1 MKQLEDGDLEN
12 VAGGKNKMVQTIG
25 LLGTMIV
32 GEKLDELP
40 MPKQLDPNPITT
52 IMDPIKPPALPGGA
66 EIVTR

>member
-1 MKQLEDGDLEN
+1 MQQLEDGDLES
-12 VAGGKNKMVQTIG
+12 VAGGKKLVRTIG
-25 LLGTMIV
+25 LLGTIIA

-52 IMDPIKPPALPGGA
+52 IMDRIQPQPLPGGA